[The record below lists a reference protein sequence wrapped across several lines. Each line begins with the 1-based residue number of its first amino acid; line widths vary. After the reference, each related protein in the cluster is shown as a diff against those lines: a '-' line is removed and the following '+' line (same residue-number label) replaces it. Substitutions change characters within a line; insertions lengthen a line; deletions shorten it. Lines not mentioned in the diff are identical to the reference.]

1 MKLWAAL
8 SALALVATSTGAAAA
23 TPCLTTAE
31 AESIALVAMPEIIR
45 QTGQACAA
53 VLPPSA
59 LMRQTSGPFLAKYEA
74 AADRAWPEAR
84 AALGKVAGPDMAP
97 LLQSEFTRPLLTS
110 LLAPAL
116 VGQIAVQDCPEIDHM
131 VTLLQPLPPRN
142 TAGLVVSTLQ
152 LIREKQAAGVLDAS
166 LPTLDLPL
174 CPAQRR

>member
-1 MKLWAAL
+1 MKSLAAL
-8 SALALVATSTGAAAA
+8 SALALIATSTGAAAA

-45 QTGQACAA
+45 QTGQACATA
-53 VLPPSA
+53 LPPSA
-59 LMRQTSGPFLAKYEA
+59 LTRQTSGPFIAKYET
-74 AADRAWPEAR
+74 AADRAWPAAR

-131 VTLLQPLPPRN
+131 VTLLGPLPPRN
-142 TAGLVVSTLQ
+142 AAGLVVSTLQ
-152 LIREKQAAGVLDAS
+152 LIREKQAAGMLDAS